1 MNSTTEQS
9 RGNLL
14 IRDHLTEFNNGG
26 DPVVIGKM
34 GNSEFLGLRHY
45 LRGLALPE
53 TVRQLVTINAGVV
66 PDTDKNLNDFFKLY
80 YDSVR
85 VMDISAQWL
94 HGDADFFYN
103 EAPETKL
110 VELRSLEPYYHSD
123 PWSSALEGQNVTVVS
138 PFSDTVKNQYAKREM
153 LWEDENVLP
162 EFNMATVQSPY
173 LSIQKE
179 TELDWFTAFDSMCTR
194 VLSTKPNI
202 VLVGAGA
209 YSLPLLYKLR
219 EEGISGV
226 HLGGATQILFGI
238 RGARWDEHDVIGNFY
253 NDHWVRPGKNEIPDY
268 SAKIEGGCY
277 W

>member
-1 MNSTTEQS
+1 MNSTIDQS
-9 RGNLL
+9 KGNLL
-14 IRDHLTEFNNGG
+14 IKEYLTKFNNGG

-34 GNSEFLGLRHY
+34 GNSEFLGLMHY
-45 LRGLALPE
+45 LRGIDLPE
-53 TVRQLVTINAGVV
+53 KIRQLVTINAGVV
-66 PDTDKNLNDFFKLY
+66 PDTDKNLNNFFKLY

-85 VMDISAQWL
+85 VMDISARWL

-110 VELRSLEPYYHSD
+110 VTLRSLEPYYHSD

-138 PFSDTVKNQYAKREM
+138 PFSDTVERQYRNRKL

-162 EFNMATVQSPY
+162 EFNLTTVQSPY

-179 TELDWFTAFDSMCTR
+179 TELDWFTAFDGICKK

-226 HLGGATQILFGI
+226 HLGGANQILFGI
-238 RGARWDEHDVIGNFY
+238 KGARWDSHDVIGNFY
-253 NDHWVRPGKNEIPDY
+253 NEHWVRPDGSEVPKN
-268 SAKIEGGCY
+268 SHLIEEGCY